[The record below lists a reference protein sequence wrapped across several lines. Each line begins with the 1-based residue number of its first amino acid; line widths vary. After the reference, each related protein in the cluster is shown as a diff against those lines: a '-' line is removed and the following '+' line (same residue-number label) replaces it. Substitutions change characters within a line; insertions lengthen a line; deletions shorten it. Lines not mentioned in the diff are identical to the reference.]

1 MSHAKTDFG
10 VYLPSA
16 RTGKA
21 TLERALIAEEVGFS
35 TVWVPDLI
43 DPGVF
48 ECMTLTSAV
57 ATATSRIRVGLGVV
71 NFMLRTPQ
79 LLLRTLASLDQFSE
93 GRLTIGLGVGVKF
106 CFEEYGLES
115 EPYSRRVTK
124 LRETLQAMALHFT
137 EDKVNYEGEFL
148 RLTSADPRP
157 MPVQTPSPPIL
168 IGGASTKMLEL
179 TAKHADLWEV
189 GGWKSYR
196 THCAESKL
204 SVVVRKRQELD
215 RMCEQLGRNPA
226 DITTVSD
233 FWFTMADNRA
243 EADSA
248 ARRVKHWG
256 EHYELHGGTPA
267 DIQEDLN
274 AYVDAGVGHIIL
286 SFLNYARGDTP
297 RLFKDAVAPAFQ

>member
-1 MSHAKTDFG
+1 
-10 VYLPSA
+10 
-16 RTGKA
+16 
-21 TLERALIAEEVGFS
+21 
-35 TVWVPDLI
+35 
-43 DPGVF
+43 
-48 ECMTLTSAV
+48 
-57 ATATSRIRVGLGVV
+57 
-71 NFMLRTPQ
+71 
-79 LLLRTLASLDQFSE
+79 
-93 GRLTIGLGVGVKF
+93 
-106 CFEEYGLES
+106 
-115 EPYSRRVTK
+115 
-124 LRETLQAMALHFT
+124 MALHFT